1 MKQFT
6 HAWLAM
12 MAMKRIEYCKSIP
25 VKQQDDAKALITW
38 FKNYR
43 DLVLQG
49 AWYPDMVFKDMSSSH
64 IAKYFPL
71 ADYQKKGSGLESA
84 LADDVGEL
92 EGEEG
97 EANEENPKIRVESK
111 FRRMPSTLQ
120 LFKER
125 KESPQY
131 DQPYIQFKRHNLCD
145 RCESF
150 TESLIDSFKILTMEN
165 PGAPVIPSNN
175 HIAMRFF
182 ILSHYIADGHM
193 PLHCDARSFYNK
205 NEVHAFIEQ
214 MWDDQ
219 VKAAYRIDEYN
230 NRFYYD
236 KDGYPLFAEDVE
248 PSPLI
253 QYVEKELREREFF
266 WGWGDDNNNTWDY
279 MSGITQYSYLMA
291 YRLVP
296 ADRDPARISTEY
308 YMGTEAYQKHFE
320 EYSKIILS
328 DAVESIA
335 KVWLHAW
342 CRYRSWFRDHELSI
356 LKEKTKTAKTAY
368 DQADKI
374 IDKHPDL
381 IIAKQEA
388 IEEAEAVLAARQQEL
403 DEALAQNKS
412 AKKKTESRD
421 AAARKLEKLQAGLAE
436 LEAELDKAVSYWDIY
451 EAVYLAA
458 MLEMRSKE
466 AEIKKYGKTNS
477 V

>member
-1 MKQFT
+1 MKQYT

-12 MAMKRIEYCKSIP
+12 MAMKRIEYAKIP

-49 AWYPDMVFKDMSSSH
+49 AWYPDSVFKDMSSSH

-84 LADDVGEL
+84 LADDVGEID
-92 EGEEG
+92 GEPE
-97 EANEENPKIRVESK
+97 EVNDENPKIRIESK
-111 FRRMPSTLQ
+111 FRKMPQTLRMFNRGKGSVL
-120 LFKER
+120 
-125 KESPQY
+125 Y

-205 NEVHAFIEQ
+205 NEVHAFIEK

-219 VKAAYRIDEYN
+219 IQAAYKIDEYN
-230 NRFYYD
+230 ERFYYD
-236 KDGYPLFAEDVE
+236 KDGYPLLNEDTE

-253 QYVEKELREREFF
+253 KYVEKELRDRSFS
-266 WGWGDDNNNTWDY
+266 WDWGDDNNNTWDY
-279 MSGITQYSYLMA
+279 MSGITQYSYLLA
-291 YRLVP
+291 YDLIP
-296 ADRDPARISTEY
+296 ADRDPKQISTEY
-308 YMGTEAYQKHFE
+308 YMGTEAYQEHFE
-320 EYSKIILS
+320 EYSKIILG

-342 CRYRSWFRDHELSI
+342 CRYRSWFRDHELGI
-356 LKEKTKTAKTAY
+356 LKAKTKTAQTMFNAT
-368 DQADKI
+368 DKI
-374 IDKHPDL
+374 IDTHPGL
-381 IIAKQEA
+381 ITKKQDA
-388 IEEAEAVLAARQQEL
+388 IEAAEQTLQAREDDL
-403 DEALAQNKS
+403 NDAISKGKS
-412 AKKKTESRD
+412 VKTKTESRN
-421 AAARKLEKLQAGLAE
+421 AAARKVEKLKEELSR
-436 LEAELDKAVSYWDIY
+436 LEAELDKAVSYWDIHQ
-451 EAVYLAA
+451 AVYIAA
-458 MLEMRSKE
+458 QLEMKSKE
-466 AEIKKYGKTNS
+466 AEIEKYGKTNS

>member
-1 MKQFT
+1 MKQYT

-12 MAMKRIEYCKSIP
+12 MAMKRIEYAKIP

-49 AWYPDMVFKDMSSSH
+49 AWYPDSVFKDMSNSH

-84 LADDVGEL
+84 LADVVGEID
-92 EGEEG
+92 GEPE
-97 EANEENPKIRVESK
+97 EVNDENPKIRIESK
-111 FRRMPSTLQ
+111 FRKMPQTLRMFNRGKGSVL
-120 LFKER
+120 
-125 KESPQY
+125 Y

-205 NEVHAFIEQ
+205 NEVHAFIEK

-219 VKAAYRIDEYN
+219 VQAAYKIDEYN
-230 NRFYYD
+230 ERFYYD
-236 KDGYPLFAEDVE
+236 KDGYPLLNEDTE

-253 QYVEKELREREFF
+253 KYVEKELRDRSFS
-266 WGWGDDNNNTWDY
+266 WDWGDDNNNTWDY
-279 MSGITQYSYLMA
+279 MSGITQYSYLLA
-291 YRLVP
+291 YDLIP
-296 ADRDPARISTEY
+296 ADRDPKQISTEY
-308 YMGTEAYQKHFE
+308 YMGTEAYQEHFE
-320 EYSKIILS
+320 EYSKIILG

-342 CRYRSWFRDHELSI
+342 CRYRSWFRDHELGI
-356 LKEKTKTAKTAY
+356 LKAKTKTAQTMFNAT
-368 DQADKI
+368 DKI
-374 IDKHPDL
+374 IDTHPGL
-381 IIAKQEA
+381 ITKKQDA
-388 IEEAEAVLAARQQEL
+388 IEAAEQTLQAREDDL
-403 DEALAQNKS
+403 NDAISKGKS
-412 AKKKTESRD
+412 VKTKTESRN
-421 AAARKLEKLQAGLAE
+421 AAARKVEKLKEELSR
-436 LEAELDKAVSYWDIY
+436 LEAELDKAVSYWDIHQ
-451 EAVYLAA
+451 AVYIAA
-458 MLEMRSKE
+458 QLEMKSKE
-466 AEIKKYGKTNS
+466 AEIEKYGKTNS

>member
-1 MKQFT
+1 MKQYT

-12 MAMKRIEYCKSIP
+12 MAMKRIEYAKIP

-49 AWYPDMVFKDMSSSH
+49 AWYPDSVFKDMSSSH

-84 LADDVGEL
+84 LADDVGEID
-92 EGEEG
+92 GEPE
-97 EANEENPKIRVESK
+97 EVNDENPKIRIESK
-111 FRRMPSTLQ
+111 FRKMPQTLRMFNRGKGSVL
-120 LFKER
+120 
-125 KESPQY
+125 Y

-205 NEVHAFIEQ
+205 NEVHAFIEK

-219 VKAAYRIDEYN
+219 VQAAYKIDEYN
-230 NRFYYD
+230 ERFYYD
-236 KDGYPLFAEDVE
+236 KDGYPLLNEDTE

-253 QYVEKELREREFF
+253 KYVEKELRDRSFS
-266 WGWGDDNNNTWDY
+266 WDWGDDNNNTWDY
-279 MSGITQYSYLMA
+279 MSGITQYSYLLA
-291 YRLVP
+291 YDLIP
-296 ADRDPARISTEY
+296 ADRDPKQISTEY
-308 YMGTEAYQKHFE
+308 YMGTEAYQEHFE
-320 EYSKIILS
+320 EYSKIILG

-342 CRYRSWFRDHELSI
+342 CRYRSWFRDHELGI
-356 LKEKTKTAKTAY
+356 LKAKTKTAQTMFNAT
-368 DQADKI
+368 DKI
-374 IDKHPDL
+374 IDTHPGL
-381 IIAKQEA
+381 ITKKQDA
-388 IEEAEAVLAARQQEL
+388 IEAAEQTLQAREYDL
-403 DEALAQNKS
+403 NDAISKGKS
-412 AKKKTESRD
+412 VKTKTESRN
-421 AAARKLEKLQAGLAE
+421 AAARKVEKLKEELSR
-436 LEAELDKAVSYWDIY
+436 LEAELDKAVSYWDIHQ
-451 EAVYLAA
+451 AVYIAA
-458 MLEMRSKE
+458 QLEMKSKE
-466 AEIKKYGKTNS
+466 AEIEKYGKTNS

>member
-1 MKQFT
+1 MKQYT

-12 MAMKRIEYCKSIP
+12 MAMKRIEYAKIP

-49 AWYPDMVFKDMSSSH
+49 AWYPDSVFKDMSSSH

-84 LADDVGEL
+84 LADDVGEID
-92 EGEEG
+92 GEPE
-97 EANEENPKIRVESK
+97 EVNDENPKIRIESK
-111 FRRMPSTLQ
+111 FRKMPQTLRMFNRGKGSVL
-120 LFKER
+120 
-125 KESPQY
+125 Y

-205 NEVHAFIEQ
+205 NEVHAFIEK

-219 VKAAYRIDEYN
+219 VQAAYKIDEYN
-230 NRFYYD
+230 ERFYYD
-236 KDGYPLFAEDVE
+236 KDGYPLLNEDTE

-253 QYVEKELREREFF
+253 KYVEKELRDRSFS
-266 WGWGDDNNNTWDY
+266 WDWGDDNNNTWDY
-279 MSGITQYSYLMA
+279 MSGITQYSYLLA
-291 YRLVP
+291 YDLIP
-296 ADRDPARISTEY
+296 ADRDPKQISTEY
-308 YMGTEAYQKHFE
+308 YMGTEAYQEHFE
-320 EYSKIILS
+320 EYSKIILG

-342 CRYRSWFRDHELSI
+342 CRYRSWFRDHELGI
-356 LKEKTKTAKTAY
+356 LKAKTKTAQTMFNAT
-368 DQADKI
+368 DKI
-374 IDKHPDL
+374 IDTHPGL
-381 IIAKQEA
+381 ITKKQEA
-388 IEEAEAVLAARQQEL
+388 IEAAEQTLQAREDDL
-403 DEALAQNKS
+403 NDAISKGKS
-412 AKKKTESRD
+412 VKTKTESRN
-421 AAARKLEKLQAGLAE
+421 AAARKVEKLKEELSR
-436 LEAELDKAVSYWDIY
+436 LEAELDKAVSYWDIHQ
-451 EAVYLAA
+451 AVYIAA
-458 MLEMRSKE
+458 QLEMKSKE
-466 AEIKKYGKTNS
+466 AEIEKYGKTNS

>member
-1 MKQFT
+1 MKQYT

-12 MAMKRIEYCKSIP
+12 MAMKRIEYAKIP

-49 AWYPDMVFKDMSSSH
+49 AWYPDSVFKDMSSSH

-84 LADDVGEL
+84 LADDVGEID
-92 EGEEG
+92 GEPE
-97 EANEENPKIRVESK
+97 EVNDENPKIRIESK
-111 FRRMPSTLQ
+111 FRKMPQTLRMFNRGKGSVL
-120 LFKER
+120 
-125 KESPQY
+125 Y

-205 NEVHAFIEQ
+205 NEVHTFIEK

-219 VKAAYRIDEYN
+219 VQAAYKIDEYN
-230 NRFYYD
+230 ERFYYD
-236 KDGYPLFAEDVE
+236 KDGYPLLNEDTE

-253 QYVEKELREREFF
+253 KYVEKELRDRSFS
-266 WGWGDDNNNTWDY
+266 WDWGDDNNNTWDY
-279 MSGITQYSYLMA
+279 MSGITQYSYLLA
-291 YRLVP
+291 YDLIP
-296 ADRDPARISTEY
+296 ADRDPKQISTEY
-308 YMGTEAYQKHFE
+308 YMGTEAYQEHFE
-320 EYSKIILS
+320 EYSKIILG

-342 CRYRSWFRDHELSI
+342 CRYRSWFRDHELGI
-356 LKEKTKTAKTAY
+356 LKAKTKTAQTMFNAT
-368 DQADKI
+368 DKI
-374 IDKHPDL
+374 IDTHPGL
-381 IIAKQEA
+381 ITKKQDA
-388 IEEAEAVLAARQQEL
+388 IEAAEQTLQAREDDL
-403 DEALAQNKS
+403 NDAISKGKS
-412 AKKKTESRD
+412 VKTKTESRN
-421 AAARKLEKLQAGLAE
+421 AAARKVEKLKEELSR
-436 LEAELDKAVSYWDIY
+436 LEAELDKAVSYWDIHQ
-451 EAVYLAA
+451 AVYIAA
-458 MLEMRSKE
+458 QLEMKSKE
-466 AEIKKYGKTNS
+466 AEIEKYGKTNS

>member
-1 MKQFT
+1 MKQYT

-12 MAMKRIEYCKSIP
+12 MAMKRIEYAKIP

-49 AWYPDMVFKDMSSSH
+49 AWYPDSVFKDMSSSH

-84 LADDVGEL
+84 LADDVGEID
-92 EGEEG
+92 GEPE
-97 EANEENPKIRVESK
+97 EVNDENPKIRIESK
-111 FRRMPSTLQ
+111 FRKMPQTLRMFNRGKGSVL
-120 LFKER
+120 
-125 KESPQY
+125 Y

-205 NEVHAFIEQ
+205 NEVHAFIEK

-219 VKAAYRIDEYN
+219 VQAAYKIDEYN
-230 NRFYYD
+230 ERFYYD
-236 KDGYPLFAEDVE
+236 KDGYPLLNEDTE

-253 QYVEKELREREFF
+253 KYVEKELRDRSFS
-266 WGWGDDNNNTWDY
+266 WDWGDDNNNTWDY

-291 YRLVP
+291 YDLIP
-296 ADRDPARISTEY
+296 ADRDPKQISTEY
-308 YMGTEAYQKHFE
+308 YLGTEAYQKHFE
-320 EYSKIILS
+320 EYSKIILG

-356 LKEKTKTAKTAY
+356 LKAKTKTAQTVFNAT
-368 DQADKI
+368 DKI
-374 IDKHPDL
+374 IDTHPGL
-381 IIAKQEA
+381 ITKKQDA
-388 IEEAEAVLAARQQEL
+388 IEAAEQTLQAREDDL
-403 DEALAQNKS
+403 NDAISKGKS
-412 AKKKTESRD
+412 VKTKTESRN
-421 AAARKLEKLQAGLAE
+421 AAARKVEKLKEELSR
-436 LEAELDKAVSYWDIY
+436 LEAELDKAVSYWDIHQ
-451 EAVYLAA
+451 AVYIAA
-458 MLEMRSKE
+458 QLEMKSKE
-466 AEIKKYGKTNS
+466 AEIEKYGKTNS

>member
-1 MKQFT
+1 MKHYT

-12 MAMKRIEYCKSIP
+12 MAMKRIEYAKIP

-49 AWYPDMVFKDMSSSH
+49 AWYPDSVFKDMSSSH

-84 LADDVGEL
+84 LADDVGEID
-92 EGEEG
+92 GEPE
-97 EANEENPKIRVESK
+97 EVNDENPKIRIESK
-111 FRRMPSTLQ
+111 FRKMPQTLRMFNRGKGSVL
-120 LFKER
+120 
-125 KESPQY
+125 Y

-205 NEVHAFIEQ
+205 NEVHAFIEK

-219 VKAAYRIDEYN
+219 VQAAYKIDEYN
-230 NRFYYD
+230 ERFYYD
-236 KDGYPLFAEDVE
+236 KDGYPLLNEDTE

-253 QYVEKELREREFF
+253 KYVEKELRDRSFS
-266 WGWGDDNNNTWDY
+266 WDWGDDNNNTWDY
-279 MSGITQYSYLMA
+279 MSGITQYSYLLA
-291 YRLVP
+291 YDLIP
-296 ADRDPARISTEY
+296 ADRDPKQISTEY
-308 YMGTEAYQKHFE
+308 YMGTEAYQEHFE
-320 EYSKIILS
+320 EYSKIILG

-342 CRYRSWFRDHELSI
+342 CRYRSWFRDHELGI
-356 LKEKTKTAKTAY
+356 LKAKTKTAQTMFNAT
-368 DQADKI
+368 DKI
-374 IDKHPDL
+374 IDTHPGL
-381 IIAKQEA
+381 ITKKQDA
-388 IEEAEAVLAARQQEL
+388 IEAAEQTLQAREDDL
-403 DEALAQNKS
+403 NDAISKGKS
-412 AKKKTESRD
+412 VKTKTEFRN
-421 AAARKLEKLQAGLAE
+421 AAARKVEKLKEELSR
-436 LEAELDKAVSYWDIY
+436 LEAELDKAVSYWDIHQ
-451 EAVYLAA
+451 AVYIAA
-458 MLEMRSKE
+458 QLEMKSKE
-466 AEIKKYGKTNS
+466 AEIEKYGKTNS

>member
-1 MKQFT
+1 MKQYT

-12 MAMKRIEYCKSIP
+12 MAMKRIEYAKIP

-49 AWYPDMVFKDMSSSH
+49 AWYPDSVFKDMSSSH

-84 LADDVGEL
+84 LADDVGEID
-92 EGEEG
+92 GGPEEV
-97 EANEENPKIRVESK
+97 NDENPKIRIESK
-111 FRRMPSTLQ
+111 FRKMPQTLRMFNRGKGSVL
-120 LFKER
+120 
-125 KESPQY
+125 Y

-205 NEVHAFIEQ
+205 NEVHAFIEK

-219 VKAAYRIDEYN
+219 VQAAYKIDEYN
-230 NRFYYD
+230 ERFYYD
-236 KDGYPLFAEDVE
+236 KDGYPLLNEDTE

-253 QYVEKELREREFF
+253 KYVEKELRDRSFS
-266 WGWGDDNNNTWDY
+266 WDWGDDNNNTWDY
-279 MSGITQYSYLMA
+279 MSGITQYSYLLA
-291 YRLVP
+291 YDLIP
-296 ADRDPARISTEY
+296 ADRDPKQISTEY
-308 YMGTEAYQKHFE
+308 YMGTEAYQEHFE
-320 EYSKIILS
+320 EYSKIILG

-342 CRYRSWFRDHELSI
+342 CRYRSWFRDHELGI
-356 LKEKTKTAKTAY
+356 LKAKTKTAQTMFNAT
-368 DQADKI
+368 DKI
-374 IDKHPDL
+374 IDTHPGL
-381 IIAKQEA
+381 ITKKQDA
-388 IEEAEAVLAARQQEL
+388 IEAAEQTLQAREDDL
-403 DEALAQNKS
+403 NDAISKGKS
-412 AKKKTESRD
+412 VKTKTESRN
-421 AAARKLEKLQAGLAE
+421 AAARKVERLKEELSR
-436 LEAELDKAVSYWDIY
+436 LEAELDKAVSYWDIHQ
-451 EAVYLAA
+451 AVYIAA
-458 MLEMRSKE
+458 QLEMKSKE
-466 AEIKKYGKTNS
+466 AEIEKYGKTNS

>member
-1 MKQFT
+1 MKQYT

-12 MAMKRIEYCKSIP
+12 MAMKRIEYAKIP

-49 AWYPDMVFKDMSSSH
+49 AWYPDSVFKDMSSSH

-84 LADDVGEL
+84 LADDVGEID
-92 EGEEG
+92 GEPE
-97 EANEENPKIRVESK
+97 EVNDENPKIRIESK
-111 FRRMPSTLQ
+111 FRKMPQTLRMFNRGKGSVL
-120 LFKER
+120 
-125 KESPQY
+125 Y

-205 NEVHAFIEQ
+205 NEVHAFIEK

-219 VKAAYRIDEYN
+219 VQAAYKIDEYN
-230 NRFYYD
+230 ERFYYD
-236 KDGYPLFAEDVE
+236 KDGYPLLNEDTE

-253 QYVEKELREREFF
+253 KYVEKELRDRSFS
-266 WGWGDDNNNTWDY
+266 WDWGDDNNNTWDY
-279 MSGITQYSYLMA
+279 MSGITQYSYLLA
-291 YRLVP
+291 YDLIP
-296 ADRDPARISTEY
+296 ADRDPKQISTEY
-308 YMGTEAYQKHFE
+308 YMGTEAYQEHFE
-320 EYSKIILS
+320 EYSKIILG

-342 CRYRSWFRDHELSI
+342 CRYRSWFRDHELGI
-356 LKEKTKTAKTAY
+356 LKAKTKTAQTVFNAT
-368 DQADKI
+368 DKI
-374 IDKHPDL
+374 IDTHPGL
-381 IIAKQEA
+381 ITKKQDA
-388 IEEAEAVLAARQQEL
+388 IEAAEQTLQAREDDL
-403 DEALAQNKS
+403 NDAISKGKS
-412 AKKKTESRD
+412 VKTKTEFRN
-421 AAARKLEKLQAGLAE
+421 AAARKVEKLKEELSR
-436 LEAELDKAVSYWDIY
+436 LEAELDKAVSYWDIHQ
-451 EAVYLAA
+451 AVYIAA
-458 MLEMRSKE
+458 QLEMKSKE
-466 AEIKKYGKTNS
+466 AEIEKYGKTNS

>member
-1 MKQFT
+1 MKQYT

-12 MAMKRIEYCKSIP
+12 MAMKRIEYAKIP

-49 AWYPDMVFKDMSSSH
+49 AWYPDSVFKDMSSSH

-84 LADDVGEL
+84 LADDVGEID
-92 EGEEG
+92 GEPE
-97 EANEENPKIRVESK
+97 EVNDENPKIRIESK
-111 FRRMPSTLQ
+111 FRKMPQTLRMFNRGKGSVL
-120 LFKER
+120 
-125 KESPQY
+125 Y

-205 NEVHAFIEQ
+205 NEVHAFIEK

-219 VKAAYRIDEYN
+219 VQAAYKIDEYN
-230 NRFYYD
+230 ERFYYD
-236 KDGYPLFAEDVE
+236 KDGYPLLNEDTE

-253 QYVEKELREREFF
+253 KYVEKELRDRSFS
-266 WGWGDDNNNTWDY
+266 WDWGDDNNNTWDY

-291 YRLVP
+291 YDLIP
-296 ADRDPARISTEY
+296 ADRDPKQISTEY
-308 YMGTEAYQKHFE
+308 YLGTEAYQKHFE
-320 EYSKIILS
+320 EYSKIILG

-356 LKEKTKTAKTAY
+356 LKAKTKTAQTVFNAT
-368 DQADKI
+368 DKI
-374 IDKHPDL
+374 IDTHPGL
-381 IIAKQEA
+381 ITKKQDA
-388 IEEAEAVLAARQQEL
+388 IEAAEQTLQAREDDL
-403 DEALAQNKS
+403 NDAISKGKS
-412 AKKKTESRD
+412 VKTTTESRN
-421 AAARKLEKLQAGLAE
+421 AAARKVEKLKEELSR
-436 LEAELDKAVSYWDIY
+436 LEAELDKAVSYWDIHQ
-451 EAVYLAA
+451 AVYIAA
-458 MLEMRSKE
+458 QLEMKSKE
-466 AEIKKYGKTNS
+466 AEIEKYGKTNS

>member
-1 MKQFT
+1 MKQYT

-12 MAMKRIEYCKSIP
+12 MAMKRIEYAKIP

-49 AWYPDMVFKDMSSSH
+49 AWYPDSVFKDMSGSH

-84 LADDVGEL
+84 LADDVGEID
-92 EGEEG
+92 GEPE
-97 EANEENPKIRVESK
+97 EVNDENPKIRIESK
-111 FRRMPSTLQ
+111 FRKMPQTLRMYNRGKGSVL
-120 LFKER
+120 
-125 KESPQY
+125 Y
-131 DQPYIQFKRHNLCD
+131 GQPYIQFKRHNLCD

-205 NEVHAFIEQ
+205 NEVHAFIEK

-219 VKAAYRIDEYN
+219 VQAAYRIDEYN
-230 NRFYYD
+230 ERFYYD
-236 KDGYPLFAEDVE
+236 KDGYPLLNEDTE

-253 QYVEKELREREFF
+253 KYVEKELRDRSFSWD
-266 WGWGDDNNNTWDY
+266 WGEDNNNTWDY
-279 MSGITQYSYLMA
+279 MSGITQYSYLLA
-291 YRLVP
+291 YDLIP
-296 ADRDPARISTEY
+296 ADRDPKQISTEY
-308 YMGTEAYQKHFE
+308 YMGTEAYQEHFE
-320 EYSKIILS
+320 EYSKIILG

-342 CRYRSWFRDHELSI
+342 CRYRSWFRDHELAI
-356 LKEKTKTAKTAY
+356 LKAKAKSAKTVFTET
-368 DQADKI
+368 DKT
-374 IDKHPDL
+374 IDTHPGL
-381 IIAKQEA
+381 ITKKQEA
-388 IEEAEAVLAARQQEL
+388 IEAAEQTLQAREDDLNEAISKGRSV
-403 DEALAQNKS
+403 KT
-412 AKKKTESRD
+412 KTEARD
-421 AAARKLEKLQAGLAE
+421 AAARKLEKLKEELSR
-436 LEAELDKAVSYWDIY
+436 LEAELDRAVSYWDIHQ
-451 EAVYLAA
+451 AVYVAA
-458 MLEMRSKE
+458 QLEMKSKE
-466 AEIKKYGKTNS
+466 AEIEKYGKTNS

>member
-1 MKQFT
+1 MKQYT

-12 MAMKRIEYCKSIP
+12 MAMKRIEYAKIP

-49 AWYPDMVFKDMSSSH
+49 AWYPDSVFKDMSSSH

-84 LADDVGEL
+84 LADDVGEID
-92 EGEEG
+92 GEPE
-97 EANEENPKIRVESK
+97 EVNDENPKIRIESK
-111 FRRMPSTLQ
+111 FRKMPQTLRMFNRGKGSVL
-120 LFKER
+120 
-125 KESPQY
+125 Y

-205 NEVHAFIEQ
+205 NEVHAFIEK

-219 VKAAYRIDEYN
+219 VQAAYKIDEYN
-230 NRFYYD
+230 ERFYYD
-236 KDGYPLFAEDVE
+236 KDGYPLLNEDTE

-253 QYVEKELREREFF
+253 KYVEKELRDRPFS
-266 WGWGDDNNNTWDY
+266 WDWGDDNNNTWDY
-279 MSGITQYSYLMA
+279 MSGITQYSYLLA
-291 YRLVP
+291 YDLIP
-296 ADRDPARISTEY
+296 ADRDPKQISTEY
-308 YMGTEAYQKHFE
+308 YMGTEAYQEHFE
-320 EYSKIILS
+320 EYSKIILG

-342 CRYRSWFRDHELSI
+342 CRYRSWFRDHELGI
-356 LKEKTKTAKTAY
+356 LKAKTKTAQTMFNAT
-368 DQADKI
+368 DKI
-374 IDKHPDL
+374 IDTHPGL
-381 IIAKQEA
+381 ITKKQEA
-388 IEEAEAVLAARQQEL
+388 IEAAEQTLQAREYDL
-403 DEALAQNKS
+403 NDAISKGKS
-412 AKKKTESRD
+412 VKTKTESRN
-421 AAARKLEKLQAGLAE
+421 AAARKVEKLKEELSR
-436 LEAELDKAVSYWDIY
+436 LEAELDKAVSYWDIHQ
-451 EAVYLAA
+451 AVYIAA
-458 MLEMRSKE
+458 QLEMKSKE
-466 AEIKKYGKTNS
+466 AEIEKYGKTNS